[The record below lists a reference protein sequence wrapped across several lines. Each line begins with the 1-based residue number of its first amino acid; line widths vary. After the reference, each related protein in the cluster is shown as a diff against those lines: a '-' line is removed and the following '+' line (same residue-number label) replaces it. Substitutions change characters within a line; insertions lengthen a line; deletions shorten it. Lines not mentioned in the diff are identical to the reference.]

1 MEIKK
6 EVAVF
11 KRAFN
16 NSCDVVAKEIV
27 TEGGNFALIYV
38 DGMVQIAEIDLGVVR
53 ALVESKGLFDKT
65 FDGVSSVITTVETL
79 TSERV
84 RKKAIE
90 KLAEGDTILICD
102 GAQEYFVISA
112 RGYVKRAVAEPP
124 TSAVIKGPREGF
136 IEDLKT
142 NMVLLRRRFAS
153 GKIVFKSLKIG
164 RYTNT
169 KVQIVYLKGITN
181 LDIVK
186 DVEKKLSK
194 IDVDGVIDGSSV
206 VAFLEKRQYSV
217 FKQIGSTEKP
227 DVVAGALLNGRVAI
241 MVDGSPMV
249 FTTPFVIMDDYFDAE
264 DYFRRPIRASLVRF
278 MRLFA
283 VMSAV
288 YLPSIFVALQTHQ
301 YQILPIK
308 LLITIIN
315 SINGIPF
322 TPIIEMLI
330 ALVLFEVLGDAS
342 VRMPRYLGMAISVV
356 GGIIFGETAVKAGV
370 LSSLTV
376 LIVAVSS
383 IGLYAMPDEVGV
395 FSVVRIALVV
405 VSGALGIYGIII
417 VSIAMLAYMTG
428 LENYGVPYFAPFAP
442 LMPKDLKN
450 SVVIC
455 SATDAFLRPT
465 YMNLK
470 NKTRLK
476 IK

>member
-6 EVAVF
+6 EVTAF
-11 KRAFN
+11 KKAFN
-16 NSCDVVAKEIV
+16 NSSDVVVKEII
-27 TEGGNFALIYV
+27 TNGGNFALLYV
-38 DGMVQIAEIDLGVVR
+38 DGMVQITEIDLGVVR
-53 ALVESKGLFDKT
+53 AIVDSKGDFPKT

-84 RKKAIE
+84 RKNAVE
-90 KLAEGDTILICD
+90 KLSEGDTILICE
-102 GAQEYFVISA
+102 GAQEYFIISA
-112 RGYVKRAVAEPP
+112 RDYAKRAVAEPP

-169 KVQIVYLKGITN
+169 KVQIVYLKGIVN
-181 LDIVK
+181 MEIVK

-194 IDVDGVIDGSSV
+194 IDVDGVVDGSSV

-283 VMSAV
+283 VMAAV
-288 YLPSIFVALQTHQ
+288 YLPSIFVALFCT
-301 YQILPIK
+301 L
-308 LLITIIN
+308 
-315 SINGIPF
+315 
-322 TPIIEMLI
+322 
-330 ALVLFEVLGDAS
+330 
-342 VRMPRYLGMAISVV
+342 
-356 GGIIFGETAVKAGV
+356 
-370 LSSLTV
+370 
-376 LIVAVSS
+376 
-383 IGLYAMPDEVGV
+383 
-395 FSVVRIALVV
+395 
-405 VSGALGIYGIII
+405 
-417 VSIAMLAYMTG
+417 
-428 LENYGVPYFAPFAP
+428 NY
-442 LMPKDLKN
+442 
-450 SVVIC
+450 
-455 SATDAFLRPT
+455 
-465 YMNLK
+465 
-470 NKTRLK
+470 
-476 IK
+476 

>member
-1 MEIKK
+1 M
-6 EVAVF
+6 A
-11 KRAFN
+11 
-16 NSCDVVAKEIV
+16 
-27 TEGGNFALIYV
+27 
-38 DGMVQIAEIDLGVVR
+38 
-53 ALVESKGLFDKT
+53 
-65 FDGVSSVITTVETL
+65 
-79 TSERV
+79 
-84 RKKAIE
+84 
-90 KLAEGDTILICD
+90 
-102 GAQEYFVISA
+102 
-112 RGYVKRAVAEPP
+112 
-124 TSAVIKGPREGF
+124 
-136 IEDLKT
+136 
-142 NMVLLRRRFAS
+142 
-153 GKIVFKSLKIG
+153 
-164 RYTNT
+164 
-169 KVQIVYLKGITN
+169 
-181 LDIVK
+181 
-186 DVEKKLSK
+186 
-194 IDVDGVIDGSSV
+194 
-206 VAFLEKRQYSV
+206 
-217 FKQIGSTEKP
+217 
-227 DVVAGALLNGRVAI
+227 
-241 MVDGSPMV
+241 
-249 FTTPFVIMDDYFDAE
+249 
-264 DYFRRPIRASLVRF
+264 
-278 MRLFA
+278 
-283 VMSAV
+283 AV

-322 TPIIEMLI
+322 TPIIEMLL